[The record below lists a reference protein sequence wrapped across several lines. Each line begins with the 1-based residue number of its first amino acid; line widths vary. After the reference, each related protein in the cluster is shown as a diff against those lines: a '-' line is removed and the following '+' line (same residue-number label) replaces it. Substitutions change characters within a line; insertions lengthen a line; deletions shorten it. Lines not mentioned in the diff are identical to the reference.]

1 MKDRVRHWTAPHTRL
16 SLGNQEIHVWQLAL
30 DQPQELIEHLRQWL
44 STEEQARA
52 SRYHFDH
59 DRVRFIVGRG
69 ALRDILS
76 RYAGITPGEL
86 QLEVGPH
93 GKPRLAGEP
102 GEQLRFNVS
111 HSKGLRL
118 CAVARGRELGVDIEC
133 IRAVT
138 DQEQIARRF
147 FSAQETAEW
156 LALPVEQRHA
166 ASYYDPRP
174 ATPGKVMARWGGWL
188 HQIDP
193 FDLYFFCISPLKA
206 GRMGR

>member
-1 MKDRVRHWTAPHTRL
+1 M
-16 SLGNQEIHVWQLAL
+16 
-30 DQPQELIEHLRQWL
+30 
-44 STEEQARA
+44 
-52 SRYHFDH
+52 
-59 DRVRFIVGRG
+59 
-69 ALRDILS
+69 
-76 RYAGITPGEL
+76 
-86 QLEVGPH
+86 
-93 GKPRLAGEP
+93 
-102 GEQLRFNVS
+102 S
-111 HSKGLRL
+111 HSKGLGL

-193 FDLYFFCISPLKA
+193 FDLYFFLHFATQSRADGKMTERVRARIL
-206 GRMGR
+206 R